1 MTDDIRAETGV
12 EGPESVAPKPVSDA
26 DQPTFPEWDPEQF
39 GERAGQE
46 PGDLIPSLSPKQI
59 IGGFVAL
66 AAAVVILRRLG
77 RSRPGPK
84 G

>member
-1 MTDDIRAETGV
+1 MTDETPATPAT
-12 EGPESVAPKPVSDA
+12 PEAKPSY
-26 DQPTFPEWDPEQF
+26 PEWDPEQF

-59 IGGFVAL
+59 IGGFVVL
-66 AAAVVILRRLG
+66 ATAVVVLRRLG
-77 RSRPGPK
+77 RSRPDPK